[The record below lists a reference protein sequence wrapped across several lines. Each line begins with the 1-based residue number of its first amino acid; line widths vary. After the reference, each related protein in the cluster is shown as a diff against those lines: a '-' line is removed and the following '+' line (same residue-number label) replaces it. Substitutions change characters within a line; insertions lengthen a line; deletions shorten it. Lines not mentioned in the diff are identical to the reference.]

1 MRAHA
6 DNHSCTFGPA
16 SSAQTFVHDLLRF
29 HHLLFPAAV
38 TIIGRSF
45 ANLPEMDCVI
55 GDTMQT
61 KALWI
66 SANAVACS
74 IPELKPGN
82 YSLSLSHVAVGTTL
96 SISIVHKPRIARIF
110 PDTIY
115 LVDREKI
122 TVPL

>member
-1 MRAHA
+1 MLRSSVICA
-6 DNHSCTFGPA
+6 DLYARSLEVSPSFV
-16 SSAQTFVHDLLRF
+16 SSSGGE
-29 HHLLFPAAV
+29 V
-38 TIIGRSF
+38 TPIGRSF
-45 ANLPEMDCVI
+45 ANLPEIDFVI

-66 SANAVACS
+66 SANVVACS

-122 TVPL
+122 TVSL